1 MHALSARYVL
11 GLGVCMLCIHS
22 IIIIH
27 SCMSARISMTDL
39 QGTLLVNPQSMLIF
53 SALSST
59 SVQVAF

>member
-1 MHALSARYVL
+1 
-11 GLGVCMLCIHS
+11 MLCIHS